1 MIARGL
7 VFQCGA
13 CRSLVSAHSVVADPA
28 QERAGLACAVCG
40 GITWLPS
47 ASASG
52 QVVDVHTT
60 ASSPSLQLASSTAL
74 VASTATSATTATP
87 ATPANTAA
95 TANTAA
101 SAASAATV
109 ALANRFTEDQRARI
123 GDRLRTLAASG
134 AAQEELSMSFDR
146 LLGLW
151 QSEAEHKALLTKAS
165 LVGELAFVGQRY
177 RSILDEVPGDPQAK
191 KAQTE
196 LLGLAMAT
204 MSRDKDLGATVR
216 GGINK
221 NVAAVVIVI
230 LTAIICAGL
239 VIYLPRLLRPDTGD
253 ETLLDVPGG
262 RPPVVEER

>member
-13 CRSLVSAHSVVADPA
+13 CRSLVSAQSVVADPT
-28 QERAGLACAVCG
+28 QERAGLACVVCG
-40 GITWLPS
+40 GITWLPFAS
-47 ASASG
+47 ASASASA

-60 ASSPSLQLASSTAL
+60 SPSPSLQLASSTAL
-74 VASTATSATTATP
+74 VATATA
-87 ATPANTAA
+87 AN
-95 TANTAA
+95 AA
-101 SAASAATV
+101 SV
-109 ALANRFTEDQRARI
+109 ALATTFTEDQRTRI
-123 GDRLRTLAASG
+123 VERLRKLTASG
-134 AAQEELSMSFDR
+134 SAQEELSTSFDR

-177 RSILDEVPGDPQAK
+177 RSILDEVPGDAQAK

-204 MSRDKDLGATVR
+204 MSREKDLGATVR
-216 GGINK
+216 GGINR

-230 LTAIICAGL
+230 LTVVVCVGL
-239 VIYLPRLLRPDTGD
+239 VVYLPRLLRPDTGD
-253 ETLLDVPGG
+253 ETLPESLDVPGG